1 MIATGSSDKT
11 IFIFNKQEKGLSP
24 IGFVQATGSVIDFI
38 WREDNTILAWC
49 SNHTGKS
56 HSHKTKACE
65 GGRRRG
71 LKNID
76 ISACMTLKSL
86 SNNIAQF

>member
-38 WREDNTILAWC
+38 WRDDNTILAWC
-49 SNHTGKS
+49 SNHTGKG
-56 HSHKTKACE
+56 HSNKTKVCE
-65 GGRRRG
+65 GGRE
-71 LKNID
+71 LTNSD
-76 ISACMTLKSL
+76 ILACVTLKSL

>member
-1 MIATGSSDKT
+1 MIATGSLDKT

-38 WREDNTILAWC
+38 WRDDNTILAWC
-49 SNHTGKS
+49 SNHTGKGY
-56 HSHKTKACE
+56 SHKTKVCE
-65 GGRRRG
+65 GGRK

-76 ISACMTLKSL
+76 ILACVTPKSL